1 MNNTPDTTSITL
13 ESIAQRKQEVRKK
26 LHLQKLIMTDTARD
40 LFAPLAPAADKGNA
54 IMRAFNTGMAVFDG
68 VMLGL
73 RMMKRV
79 RRMFSSK
86 K

>member
-26 LHLQKLIMTDTARD
+26 LHLQKQIMTDTARD
-40 LFAPLAPAADKGNA
+40 LFAPAPAADKGNA